1 MDPARL
7 ALGRLG
13 IGFATAF
20 LALLLAGRQGPEE
33 AVGDDVAQDRKS
45 VV

>member
-1 MDPARL
+1 MDKVKKIGA
-7 ALGRLG
+7 LG

-20 LALLLAGRQGPEE
+20 WRYVAFMAR
-33 AVGDDVAQDRKS
+33 AVHNIDRKS